1 MATTESA
8 QPSAT
13 ARGLKISTLQNG
25 ALVLAILLGAG
36 TWYYLYGVF
45 LPYHEPPGI
54 NRANRFDLYPRWLGT
69 RELVLHG
76 RNPYS
81 LEVTREIQLGY
92 YGRIVEPGGDEQRF
106 AYPLYIVFFLA
117 PTVTLPFSVVN
128 TACAVLLLA
137 LPIASVLVSI
147 RALSLKLSAHAKIV
161 ATVLVLGSWPV
172 ALGLYERQLSL
183 VVAFLLAMAGM
194 EVARGR
200 LRVAGL
206 CLACAMIK
214 PQLGVPLAAWL
225 LVWVSGNWQER
236 KSLFLSFIAT
246 SSILLLGAELAL
258 PHWFRDW
265 WNSIPAYLSYTGSK
279 PSLQRLFG
287 SVPGLVV
294 ALLLIAAV
302 ARMGWKLRKHAAQ
315 SENFG
320 FAFCL
325 VLSITLILIPTF
337 SLASY
342 NEVLLIPSVLW
353 IGSAWKNTPVPRKRI
368 LVWMVAALALAWEPV
383 SACALAIASWFPGF
397 AATENLLRI
406 PIGLYFLMPA
416 IIVATLVL
424 VARSAR
430 GCFPGVDDFL
440 ARQSADAARF

>member
-1 MATTESA
+1 MATTKSA

-13 ARGLKISTLQNG
+13 ARRLKTSTLQNG
-25 ALVLAILLGAG
+25 GLVLAILLGAG
-36 TWYYLYGVF
+36 TWYYLYCVF

-81 LEVTREIQLGY
+81 LEVTREIQVGY
-92 YGRIVEPGGDEQRF
+92 YGRIVEHGGDEQRF

-137 LPIASVLVSI
+137 LTIAGVLVSI
-147 RALSLKLSAHAKIV
+147 RALRLKLSAHARIL

-183 VVAFLLAMAGM
+183 VVAFLLAMVGM

-200 LRVAGL
+200 LRVAGF

-246 SSILLLGAELAL
+246 SSILLVGAELAL
-258 PHWFRDW
+258 PHWFRDR
-265 WNSIPAYLSYTGSK
+265 WNSLPAYLSYTGSK
-279 PSLQRLFG
+279 SSLQRLFG

-302 ARMGWKLRKHAAQ
+302 ATMGWKLRKHPAQ

-353 IGSAWKNTPVPRKRI
+353 IGSHGRTHPFHT
-368 LVWMVAALALAWEPV
+368 
-383 SACALAIASWFPGF
+383 SASWCGCWRPWHSLGNLSPPAAWRLHRGSPAAQRRRIFCGF
-397 AATENLLRI
+397 
-406 PIGLYFLMPA
+406 
-416 IIVATLVL
+416 
-424 VARSAR
+424 RSA
-430 GCFPGVDDFL
+430 
-440 ARQSADAARF
+440 SIS

>member
-1 MATTESA
+1 
-8 QPSAT
+8 
-13 ARGLKISTLQNG
+13 LKTSTLQNG
-25 ALVLAILLGAG
+25 VLVLAILLGAG

-45 LPYHEPPGI
+45 LPYHEPLGI

-92 YGRIVEPGGDEQRF
+92 YGRIVEPGEDEQRF

-137 LPIASVLVSI
+137 LTIASILVSI
-147 RALSLKLSAHAKIV
+147 RALSLKLSAHAKIL
-161 ATVLVLGSWPV
+161 AIVLVLGSWPV

-194 EVARGR
+194 GIARGR

-214 PQLGVPLAAWL
+214 PQLSVPLTAWL
-225 LVWVSGNWQER
+225 LVWVSGSWQER

-246 SSILLLGAELAL
+246 TGILLFGAEFAL
-258 PHWFRDW
+258 PHWFANW
-265 WNSIPAYLSYTGSK
+265 WHSLPAYLSYTGSK
-279 PSLQRLFG
+279 SSLERLFG
-287 SVPGLVV
+287 SVPGFVV

-302 ARMGWKLRKHAAQ
+302 ATMGWKLRKHPAQ
-315 SENFG
+315 SERFG

-342 NEVLLIPSVLW
+342 NEVLLMPAVLW
-353 IGSAWKNTPVPRKRI
+353 ICSAWKHSALPRKRI
-368 LVWMVAALALAWEPV
+368 LVWILAALALAWEPV
-383 SACALAIASWFPGF
+383 SACTLAIASWFPGF
-397 AATENLLRI
+397 VATENLLRI
-406 PIGLYFLMPA
+406 PVGLYFLMPA
-416 IIVATLVL
+416 IIAATMVV
-424 VARSAR
+424 VARNATGSGADVNDSSAR
-430 GCFPGVDDFL
+430 
-440 ARQSADAARF
+440 